1 MARLLNVVYL
11 TAPANST
18 GKNINDTFTMT
29 EYFTTTGTGTQENVN
44 LYWQQD
50 QGIATWIDIATTGT
64 TQLTAS
70 TGAQLAATRDTNYSR
85 TITCKSAGAYVIRA
99 KAVGAATKYSVNTPT
114 ITVASGP
121 TLQSITGIITM
132 AGIITKK
139 DNKVLSGILT
149 TTGKLVK
156 KITIILSGTL
166 DMLGQLFKVISISI
180 NGICTFASQIIKM
193 TMKIIKRKKEYK

>member
-99 KAVGAATKYSVNTPT
+99 KAVGSSTKYSVNTPT
-114 ITVASGP
+114 ITIASGP
-121 TLQSITGIITM
+121 TLQSIAGSLAVGGMITVKTYKEIKGVEVFTGSL
-132 AGIITKK
+132 TKNISK
-139 DNKVLSGILT
+139 N
-149 TTGKLVK
+149 
-156 KITIILSGTL
+156 LSGTL
-166 DMLGQLFKVISISI
+166 DILGELFKKISILLE
-180 NGICTFASQIIKM
+180 GTLTFISQIYK
-193 TMKIIKRKKEYK
+193 TIIKIFHIR